1 LAVFRT
7 NQTVGDYDFGRIV
20 SYYLLVPVIGGFTS
34 IFVSEHLPRK
44 IKDGAISIDLL
55 KPYSISAINL
65 LNQFGIK
72 LTQLTIKL
80 PAYLFAGIFF
90 THFFN
95 IHLQLIYLPLAL
107 FICIF
112 SYLLHFYLDLALS
125 YLAFWVDDTWSFGLI
140 KTVALMVFGG
150 LSFPLDLVPQNFRLL
165 FDLLPFKYI
174 YFYPVKVAQGGMPAN
189 QLVSQLVVLLT
200 WLVFFF
206 ILGKLLWFKGIRKY
220 GAYGN

>member
-1 LAVFRT
+1 MKKYWVLFKSYLSASLEYRGALFTWLLVELVSLSSATFLWLAVFRT

-90 THFFN
+90 THSSPTN
-95 IHLQLIYLPLAL
+95 LPALSIIYLY
-107 FICIF
+107 IF
-112 SYLLHFYLDLALS
+112 
-125 YLAFWVDDTWSFGLI
+125 
-140 KTVALMVFGG
+140 
-150 LSFPLDLVPQNFRLL
+150 LSFALL
-165 FDLLPFKYI
+165 FGFSFKL
-174 YFYPVKVAQGGMPAN
+174 FG
-189 QLVSQLVVLLT
+189 
-200 WLVFFF
+200 F
-206 ILGKLLWFKGIRKY
+206 LG
-220 GAYGN
+220 